1 MSAGKGHLSS
11 YSRDMSGNMDFSEQ
25 RTFMFIRYL
34 HHPGMSKVQYKTFF
48 HMCRLQSI
56 SFDLE
61 SRKGTAFML
70 QDCLQSGVL
79 AMMTIAE
86 DRKETLAMM
95 NEAFKFI
102 EQ

>member
-1 MSAGKGHLSS
+1 
-11 YSRDMSGNMDFSEQ
+11 
-25 RTFMFIRYL
+25 
-34 HHPGMSKVQYKTFF
+34 
-48 HMCRLQSI
+48 
-56 SFDLE
+56 
-61 SRKGTAFML
+61 ML

-102 EQ
+102 E